1 MKSTSYS
8 ALKKIWYAKLK
19 KSGFNDIEMPDG
31 DLKGRSTEFSR
42 DRATYQYG
50 GLEAKGEYNRL
61 ANFFLQ
67 EHEFASRLEKTI
79 WEYHVNGLSIRN
91 ISTVLKK
98 AKVRVTNRDFIHQII
113 KRLKQQMIAKY
124 VKGSSVE
131 RI

>member
-1 MKSTSYS
+1 
-8 ALKKIWYAKLK
+8 
-19 KSGFNDIEMPDG
+19 MPDG

-131 RI
+131 RV